1 MDELL
6 KGPVGGGSLLAINND
21 EYPLLLDDKLTSN
34 EMDWIVGMYIC
45 ATGMFLN
52 GMNRFIF

>member
-6 KGPVGGGSLLAINND
+6 KGPVGGGSLLAINHD

-34 EMDWIVGMYIC
+34 EMDWLCGMYVCVTEIGR
-45 ATGMFLN
+45 AHV
-52 GMNRFIF
+52 